1 MYKITQPSIIF
12 KQDMRQIIARE
23 RKIYGSI
30 AKIFAIALCHI
41 KYRMAYKGSCNQK
54 RNELNNFSQFINQY
68 EDVER
73 KKPSFGVPFRK
84 RIGSWFHNP
93 NKKARSSGR
102 KLISNAL
109 WRKITLNKTTI
120 KKGPSHSPEEL
131 VLQEIHNTLNIG
143 RITQY

>member
-1 MYKITQPSIIF
+1 
-12 KQDMRQIIARE
+12 
-23 RKIYGSI
+23 
-30 AKIFAIALCHI
+30 
-41 KYRMAYKGSCNQK
+41 MAYKGSCNQK

-109 WRKITLNKTTI
+109 WRKITLNKV
-120 KKGPSHSPEEL
+120 KWLDSQKS
-131 VLQEIHNTLNIG
+131 EIARPKISVNAT
-143 RITQY
+143 